1 MSYMETTMF
10 CHGFTSV
17 VSWLLRLFHS
27 KSLWTSANS
36 HIMHHILNIKED
48 ERNLTT
54 QRGIKCSM
62 VSGVYRKIFLW
73 IGLWYLKI
81 HDLWQLAWPREEK
94 CMRVRPAVTEKI
106 FIEQGCLWS
115 YKSRERFL
123 RMHWV
128 STASSPASLPITI
141 LTLLCPNRQ
150 RRERSDWGT
159 DTASIVSIFHGYKVQ
174 KFLLG
179 ARQTKEDVWIRKDCQ
194 IFFCLASS
202 WHTLQKQG
210 MP

>member
-1 MSYMETTMF
+1 MAIGTIIWGSGDGKWYKFHCKSCLKWYIQIADSDMSYMETTMF
-10 CHGFTSV
+10 CHGFMSV

-81 HDLWQLAWPREEK
+81 HDLWQLAWAPWGEVHEGETCSNRENFHWAGLSVKLQEQ
-94 CMRVRPAVTEKI
+94 RKI
-106 FIEQGCLWS
+106 S
-115 YKSRERFL
+115 
-123 RMHWV
+123 
-128 STASSPASLPITI
+128 
-141 LTLLCPNRQ
+141 
-150 RRERSDWGT
+150 
-159 DTASIVSIFHGYKVQ
+159 
-174 KFLLG
+174 
-179 ARQTKEDVWIRKDCQ
+179 KDA
-194 IFFCLASS
+194 LS
-202 WHTLQKQG
+202 
-210 MP
+210 